1 MQTNEGRLTEQMAPC
16 NICRYKTKHKL
27 RVRSDGWLIQQC
39 ARCGLGAIAPIPE
52 DLSVFYNDSY
62 YYQAASDTVNSADHG
77 YEDYAFTAEHGT
89 AWAAA
94 LIPLIRESGALLDVG
109 CVDGY
114 LLNKLG
120 SAYDRFGIEVNA
132 TMRGRAAASGITVL
146 GDDLLGRAVI
156 EANTGRFDIVTCV
169 AVFEHLRD
177 FRGGFEAALQ
187 MLKPNGVLIFEVPLI
202 STQGDNTAW
211 YTSSLEHVYYPT
223 DNALR
228 YLVEQELG
236 ASLIGAEIPI
246 KHYAS
251 TYIGIVPKRSADAA
265 WLSELFG
272 RIRGTGPAPLSAAE
286 RVAKMELSLVHAANG
301 DSSDVLALAELS
313 PKSVTGPLLK
323 RLGQLWELD
332 RSQLASATV
341 GAEALEATVGA
352 EALEATRRA
361 EAAEALAKNTKG
373 ANEALHELLAQ
384 ARQRVL
390 AHARAVDAYQEERQG
405 LLAAHERDSA
415 RLREVEQMLEAL
427 RRSRTYRL
435 QQAYVR
441 LYAIPVVGPVLR
453 HGRHAVGRAIR
464 AARRRG

>member
-1 MQTNEGRLTEQMAPC
+1 
-16 NICRYKTKHKL
+16 
-27 RVRSDGWLIQQC
+27 
-39 ARCGLGAIAPIPE
+39 LGAIAPIPE

-62 YYQAASDTVNSADHG
+62 YYKAASGTLNSANHG

-114 LLNKLG
+114 LLKKLG
-120 SAYDRFGIEVNA
+120 SAYQRFGIEVNA
-132 TMRGRAAASGITVL
+132 TMRGRAAASGITLL
-146 GDDLLGRAVI
+146 GDDLLDRAVI

-177 FRGGFEAALQ
+177 FRGGFEAAFQ

-202 STQGDNTAW
+202 STQGDNSAW

-223 DNALR
+223 DRALR

-236 ASLIGAEIPI
+236 APLIGAEIPI

-251 TYIGIVPKRSADAA
+251 TYIGIVPKRSADTT
-265 WLSELFG
+265 WLTELFA
-272 RIRGTGPAPLSAAE
+272 RIRGTGPAPLSAGE
-286 RVAKMELSLVHAANG
+286 RVAKMQLSLVHAANG
-301 DSSDVLALAELS
+301 DNSDILALAELS

-323 RLGQLWELD
+323 RLGQLWDLD

-341 GAEALEATVGA
+341 GAEALEAT
-352 EALEATRRA
+352 RRA
-361 EAAEALAKNTKG
+361 DAAEALAKNTKE
-373 ANEALHELLAQ
+373 ANETLHELLAQ
-384 ARQRVL
+384 ARQRVCLEVERADAAEALAKNANEANETLHELLAQTRQRVL
-390 AHARAVDAYQEERQG
+390 AHARAVDGYQTALRHLEEERQR
-405 LLAAHERDSA
+405 LLAEHERD
-415 RLREVEQMLEAL
+415 REMLEAL
-427 RRSRTYRL
+427 RRSRTFRL

-453 HGRHAVGRAIR
+453 HGRHAVGRANR
-464 AARRRG
+464 AARRRGRMRRD

>member
-1 MQTNEGRLTEQMAPC
+1 
-16 NICRYKTKHKL
+16 
-27 RVRSDGWLIQQC
+27 
-39 ARCGLGAIAPIPE
+39 LGAIAPIPE

-62 YYQAASDTVNSADHG
+62 YYEAASGTLNPADHG

-89 AWAAA
+89 AWAAT

-120 SAYDRFGIEVNA
+120 SAYERFGIEVNA
-132 TMRGRAAASGITVL
+132 TMRGRAAESGTTVL
-146 GDDLLGRAVI
+146 GDDLLDRAVI

-202 STQGDNTAW
+202 STQGDNSAW

-223 DNALR
+223 DGALR

-236 ASLIGAEIPI
+236 APLIGAEIPI
-246 KHYAS
+246 KYYAS

-265 WLSELFG
+265 WLSELFA

-286 RVAKMELSLVHAANG
+286 RVAKMQLSLVHAANG

-313 PKSVTGPLLK
+313 PKSVTMPLLK

-341 GAEALEATVGA
+341 GA
-352 EALEATRRA
+352 
-361 EAAEALAKNTKG
+361 
-373 ANEALHELLAQ
+373 EALHELLAQ

-390 AHARAVDAYQEERQG
+390 AHARAVDAYQEERQR

-464 AARRRG
+464 AARRRGRMRRG

>member
-1 MQTNEGRLTEQMAPC
+1 
-16 NICRYKTKHKL
+16 
-27 RVRSDGWLIQQC
+27 
-39 ARCGLGAIAPIPE
+39 LGAIAPIPK

-62 YYQAASDTVNSADHG
+62 YYEAASGTVNPADHG
-77 YEDYAFTAEHGT
+77 YEDYAFTVEHGT
-89 AWAAA
+89 AWAAT

-120 SAYDRFGIEVNA
+120 SAYERFGIEVNA

-146 GDDLLGRAVI
+146 GDDLLDHAVI
-156 EANTGRFDIVTCV
+156 EANTARFDIVTCV

-202 STQGDNTAW
+202 STQGDNSAW

-223 DNALR
+223 EGALR

-236 ASLIGAEIPI
+236 APLIGTEIPI

-265 WLSELFG
+265 WLSELFA
-272 RIRGTGPAPLSAAE
+272 RIRGIGPAPLSAAE
-286 RVAKMELSLVHAANG
+286 RVAKMQLSLVHAANG

-313 PKSVTGPLLK
+313 PKSVTVPLLK

-341 GAEALEATVGA
+341 GAEV
-352 EALEATRRA
+352 LEATRRA

-390 AHARAVDAYQEERQG
+390 AHARAVDAYQEERQR

-435 QQAYVR
+435 QQAYMR
-441 LYAIPVVGPVLR
+441 LYAMPVVGPVLR